1 VFARKQKRANPLAA
15 FLAIGLFV
23 GAVAGYFTRPES
35 AELRLGPVKI
45 EVTGNQVAHGGSPLT
60 SSQVRYIAM
69 VTLIGGVIGLAL
81 GFGIKSGKIKV

>member
-1 VFARKQKRANPLAA
+1 MMARKQKQANVLVV

-35 AELRLGPVKI
+35 AEIRLGPVKL
-45 EVTGNQVAHGGSPLT
+45 EVTGNQVAQGGGPLT
-60 SSQVRYIAM
+60 SSQLRYIAM
-69 VTLIGGVIGLAL
+69 VTLIGGVVGLAL